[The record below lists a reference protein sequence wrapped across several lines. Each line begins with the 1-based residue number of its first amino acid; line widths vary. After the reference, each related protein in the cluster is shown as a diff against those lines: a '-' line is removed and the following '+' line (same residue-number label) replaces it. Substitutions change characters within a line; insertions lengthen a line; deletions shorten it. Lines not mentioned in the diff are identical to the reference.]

1 MLNCDFMRKE
11 DSLPVRLE
19 TDEKRR
25 LKAAAERMG
34 MTVSALIRLLV
45 RSFVDEY
52 ERQGGRLAM
61 PPDWEKIALANQN
74 KAQKVAEKKADY
86 PVGKRNR

>member
-1 MLNCDFMRKE
+1 MRK
-11 DSLPVRLE
+11 DASLPVRLDF
-19 TDEKRR
+19 DEKRR

-52 ERQGGRLAM
+52 DRAGGRIAL
-61 PPDWEKIALANQN
+61 PPDWQTVLDPDALA
-74 KAQKVAEKKADY
+74 ARKVAEPKIQYLHRDKTPTKK
-86 PVGKRNR
+86 